1 MASLKPGILLKLLQN
16 VDNKEAKVVGEHRS
30 ALLQVIGIV
39 PSLDDDPW
47 KSRGFYLRVSDSVH
61 SAYLSVLD
69 EDVELILSDKIQLG
83 QFIHVTRLDSGS
95 PVPVLCGLKPV
106 PKRRPCIGEPKDLI
120 SSDVLT
126 VRKNVD
132 SKRVKKKVGL
142 DKKSLAKENL
152 KGKLNGVLDNEG
164 VKSRRL
170 SLSYGNVGGLEVR
183 RLSLDSIRKGWDRSP
198 GGNGSVVSVSK
209 SKFKEGSLGMDSS
222 RSPAGNNGVA
232 SVSKLK
238 PKNVSLVSDSVNSTA
253 CNRGVTSVSKSK
265 SKDGSESV
273 LPGKKSSSEDST
285 SKNSSISPLKS
296 KNGTVS
302 PKLITKPTRK
312 DLKSSNNETLPAQLK
327 KVDLRFGNW
336 SDSKISSKSVPLTIH
351 NLGKEVRIYRNIS
364 FLSAAHAMEDAAA
377 ADGVIRCMRSV
388 YFISSSYVGTKLS
401 LSFTEEKEKSMFAQ
415 LCESSEK
422 DSAGQ
427 LVEQFLHLQGN
438 MQNAAAMIEALVE
451 TRTLE
456 AKSSNSCSS
465 QPPSPEMCSKF
476 ASKNALSWV
485 QAAVETDL
493 AKFSLLRKDEKKGI
507 QSGQNCFYVM
517 LENAPKKIE
526 AENSPSKNKRSPRNH
541 DKVVSDSNAKN
552 PPPSSRRL
560 PSVTKRAA
568 VETEEWCKGN
578 GLKDA
583 ASLAEKLLL
592 VSRGWFLNYLENF
605 LDKDCGLM
613 NGEADSKTASLLGQL
628 KRVNQWLD
636 DSFPQGHGVDERID
650 GLKKKLYGFL
660 LDHVDSAIL
669 SKRQQ
674 DKKNKEE
681 RIEVNQ
687 ITFHCFVFVDPN

>member
-209 SKFKEGSLGMDSS
+209 SKFKEGSLGLDSS

-377 ADGVIRCMRSV
+377 ADGVIRCMS
-388 YFISSSYVGTKLS
+388 T
-401 LSFTEEKEKSMFAQ
+401 FAQ

-456 AKSSNSCSS
+456 GKSSNSCSS

-650 GLKKKLYGFL
+650 GLKKKLYGFM

-669 SKRQQ
+669 SKR
-674 DKKNKEE
+674 
-681 RIEVNQ
+681 
-687 ITFHCFVFVDPN
+687 

>member
-377 ADGVIRCMRSV
+377 ADGVIRCM
-388 YFISSSYVGTKLS
+388 
-401 LSFTEEKEKSMFAQ
+401 SMFAQ

>member
-16 VDNKEAKVVGEHRS
+16 VDNKDAKVVGEHRS

-83 QFIHVTRLDSGS
+83 QFIHVTRLNSGS

-120 SSDVLT
+120 SGDVLT
-126 VRKNVD
+126 VRKNMD

-142 DKKSLAKENL
+142 DKKSSVKENL
-152 KGKLNGVLDNEG
+152 KGKLNGVLESEG

-170 SLSYGNVGGLEVR
+170 SLSNGKAGGLEVR
-183 RLSLDSIRKGWDRSP
+183 RLSLDSMRKGWDRSP

-209 SKFKEGSLGMDSS
+209 SKSKEGSLGLDSS

-232 SVSKLK
+232 SVSNLK
-238 PKNVSLVSDSVNSTA
+238 PKHVSLVSDSVKSIA
-253 CNRGVTSVSKSK
+253 CDRGVTSVSKSK
-265 SKDGSESV
+265 SKDGSSGLESV
-273 LPGKKSSSEDST
+273 LPGNKSFSEDST

-296 KNGTVS
+296 KNETVS
-302 PKLITKPTRK
+302 PKLITKPPRK
-312 DLKSSNNETLPAQLK
+312 DLKSSNNETLSAHLK
-327 KVDLRFGNW
+327 KVDLSFGNW
-336 SDSKISSKSVPLTIH
+336 SDSKISSKSVPPTIH
-351 NLGKEVRIYRNIS
+351 NLGKEVRTYRNIS

-377 ADGVIRCMRSV
+377 ADGVIRCM
-388 YFISSSYVGTKLS
+388 
-401 LSFTEEKEKSMFAQ
+401 SMFAE
-415 LCESSEK
+415 LCESSEN

-427 LVEQFLHLQGN
+427 LVEQFLNLHGN

-456 AKSSNSCSS
+456 AKSNKSCSS
-465 QPPSPEMCSKF
+465 QPPSPEMCCKF

-517 LENAPKKIE
+517 IENASKKIE

-541 DKVVSDSNAKN
+541 DKVVSDSNAKY
-552 PPPSSRRL
+552 PPPSSRQR
-560 PSVTKRAA
+560 PSVTKRAT

-583 ASLAEKLLL
+583 TSLAEKLLL

-636 DSFPQGHGVDERID
+636 DSFPQGHEVDERID
-650 GLKKKLYGFL
+650 DLKKKLYRFL

-669 SKRQQ
+669 SKR
-674 DKKNKEE
+674 
-681 RIEVNQ
+681 
-687 ITFHCFVFVDPN
+687 

>member
-377 ADGVIRCMRSV
+377 ADGVIRCM
-388 YFISSSYVGTKLS
+388 
-401 LSFTEEKEKSMFAQ
+401 SMFAQ

-669 SKRQQ
+669 SKR
-674 DKKNKEE
+674 
-681 RIEVNQ
+681 
-687 ITFHCFVFVDPN
+687 